1 MELRA
6 RKSVSAVLI
15 GGAATIIGSLPTLLT
30 GALAPKLAESL
41 AFSVAGLGIAFA
53 IQSGAGAVISAPM
66 GRFVDRFGVAR
77 SIRLAML
84 VTAAVAF
91 LISTAARTYSI
102 LVILLVFSAV
112 GNRLIEPA
120 TNRLLV
126 EDVNPKRLGFA
137 FGLKQAAPPIGLLLA
152 GLSVPT
158 VAATWG
164 WRSAFA
170 LATVLA
176 LGAAGVLWRRASP
189 LRRAAART
197 TFDEGAASTA
207 SETDA
212 RSLRILW
219 LAFGFANAA
228 SSTIPVFYVTAAV
241 DAGSSTSAAGVT
253 LAIASSSAGATRL
266 LLGIVADRMFTGHL
280 RLCGILLASSA
291 VGFGLLANGRP
302 ALATVGVVLALTA
315 SWGFSGL
322 FWFTLVRS
330 NPLTAGAVSGKVA
343 PGALIANSLSPL
355 IFGLIAQQSGFMDGW
370 IFAAIMA
377 ILAAT
382 GMFLGERSMNRASA
396 ST

>member
-6 RKSVSAVLI
+6 RRSVSAIFI
-15 GGAATIIGSLPTLLT
+15 GGAATIIGSLPSMLT

-41 AFSVAGLGIAFA
+41 SFSVAGLGIAFA
-53 IQSGAGAVISAPM
+53 IQSGAGAVISAPT

-112 GNRLIEPA
+112 SNRLIEPA

-137 FGLKQAAPPIGLLLA
+137 FGLKQAAPPIALLLA
-152 GLSVPT
+152 GLSVPS

-189 LRRAAART
+189 LRRAAARRKS
-197 TFDEGAASTA
+197 DEGAASTA

-212 RSLRILW
+212 RSLRILS

-241 DAGSSTSAAGVT
+241 DAGIATSAAGVT

-330 NPLTAGAVSGKVA
+330 DPLTAGAVSGKVA
-343 PGALIANSLSPL
+343 PPALFASSLSPL
-355 IFGLIAQQSGFMDGW
+355 IFGLIAQRSGFMDGW
-370 IFAAIMA
+370 IFATIMA
-377 ILAAT
+377 MLAAT
-382 GMFLGERSMNRASA
+382 GMFVGERSMNRASA